1 MALPP
6 PPVDLVQCN
15 TCKRR
20 FLPKVWEKHT
30 NICQKV
36 TAKKRKVF
44 DSRRQRLRGTEISV
58 LKPTKPKDKSNNI
71 QCPYCQ
77 RRFNESAADR
87 HIKFCKEIHA
97 RMPNKGKPGGAKK
110 LAGST
115 TYRTPAAVKKINT
128 AIVARVP
135 SASTRMPQQS
145 GIRQQSGILY
155 HKASTAGSMRSAGL
169 TSPPSG
175 AANKPQVMSKNHK
188 NLNFTIRAAKT
199 VTAAMK
205 DEKPLPPPP
214 PPTNDP
220 DYIQCP
226 YCQRRF
232 NESAADRHNKIYKE
246 QHAQMPNKGKPG
258 EAKNL
263 AGSTTYKPP
272 AAMKKTNTPMISRI
286 PIAVFRI
293 PQRSSIRQQSGI
305 PYPKASSAGSMRS
318 AGLTSPPSG
327 AANKPQAEIKRN

>member
-1 MALPP
+1 MEEFEDGAAPP
-6 PPVDLVQCN
+6 LWIWFNVTLAKDDFSPQ
-15 TCKRR
+15 
-20 FLPKVWEKHT
+20 VWEKHT
-30 NICQKV
+30 IICQKV

-58 LKPTKPKDKSNNI
+58 LKPTKT
-71 QCPYCQ
+71 
-77 RRFNESAADR
+77 
-87 HIKFCKEIHA
+87 
-97 RMPNKGKPGGAKK
+97 KGQISQK
-110 LAGST
+110 
-115 TYRTPAAVKKINT
+115 
-128 AIVARVP
+128 
-135 SASTRMPQQS
+135 
-145 GIRQQSGILY
+145 
-155 HKASTAGSMRSAGL
+155 
-169 TSPPSG
+169 
-175 AANKPQVMSKNHK
+175 VMSKNHK

-272 AAMKKTNTPMISRI
+272 AATKKTNTPMISRI

-293 PQRSSIRQQSGI
+293 PQRSSIRPQSGI
-305 PYPKASSAGSMRS
+305 PNPKASSAGSMRS

-327 AANKPQAEIKRN
+327 AANKPQVMKRFSTPASREQEENEISALKPTKPKAEPPKKPSNWRKNHISSNNSNIANNISKYCHLCGTRYLVQLAKFCCKYGMRRM

>member
-1 MALPP
+1 MEEFEDGAAPP
-6 PPVDLVQCN
+6 SVDLVQCN

-30 NICQKV
+30 IICQKV

-58 LKPTKPKDKSNNI
+58 LKPTKPKDKSPKKPSNWHKNHKNVISTIQPANIVTAAMKDGRPLPPPPPPTYDPDNI

-87 HIKFCKEIHA
+87 HIKFCKEQHA

-115 TYRTPAAVKKINT
+115 TYRTPAAVKKTNT
-128 AIVARVP
+128 AIVACVP
-135 SASTRMPQQS
+135 SASTRMPPQS
-145 GIRQQSGILY
+145 GVRQQSGILY
-155 HKASTAGSMRSAGL
+155 PQASSAGSMRSAGL

-199 VTAAMK
+199 VTANHISSNNSNIANNISK
-205 DEKPLPPPP
+205 
-214 PPTNDP
+214 
-220 DYIQCP
+220 
-226 YCQRRF
+226 YCHLCGTRYLVQLAKFCCKYGMRR
-232 NESAADRHNKIYKE
+232 
-246 QHAQMPNKGKPG
+246 M
-258 EAKNL
+258 
-263 AGSTTYKPP
+263 
-272 AAMKKTNTPMISRI
+272 
-286 PIAVFRI
+286 
-293 PQRSSIRQQSGI
+293 
-305 PYPKASSAGSMRS
+305 
-318 AGLTSPPSG
+318 
-327 AANKPQAEIKRN
+327 